1 MLTQS
6 ALSNLELQRAFRPYG
21 TGVYTVAEGRPH
33 ELVGCQVEG
42 QTLGFL
48 RNSRWKLGLSWYWYY
63 LNLVDIDIGIDIIP
77 KQTHFSNSY
86 HLIPKFHSGTFL
98 WLWLHP
104 KRFAAKA
111 MKESGG
117 EGDDSEAVEVR
128 LGGILQRPCWDEV
141 LSITSFL
148 RYLQEGGTNSFNW
161 FNYRS
166 IYHYPPQ
173 KPIYIN
179 SKPTYLSKGPL
190 WGYIYQHTSVNVCCH
205 RGTGIFRGSRLWW
218 WGAQIGGWMVYHWL
232 ILVKPMVNN
241 SIINNG

>member
-1 MLTQS
+1 M
-6 ALSNLELQRAFRPYG
+6 
-21 TGVYTVAEGRPH
+21 
-33 ELVGCQVEG
+33 
-42 QTLGFL
+42 
-48 RNSRWKLGLSWYWYY
+48 
-63 LNLVDIDIGIDIIP
+63 IP

-86 HLIPKFHSGTFL
+86 HLIPKFH
-98 WLWLHP
+98 
-104 KRFAAKA
+104 AAKA

-117 EGDDSEAVEVR
+117 EGDDSEALEIR

-148 RYLQEGGTNSFNW
+148 RYLQEGGTNS

-190 WGYIYQHTSVNVCCH
+190 WGYIYQHTRVNMCCH
-205 RGTGIFRGSRLWW
+205 RVTGIFRGSRLWW
-218 WGAQIGGWMVYHWL
+218 WGAQIGGWMVYHWW
-232 ILVKPMVNN
+232 IMVNGLN
-241 SIINNG
+241 QWLINEQWSIMTIINQW